1 MLRALRQL
9 FGRSPLISPD
19 ELDWQIACF
28 SWLLRGT
35 GGFGRFR
42 NALLVLPTDEYFP
55 QRGLRS
61 GALEQALFQQVKE
74 HAGMS
79 AWRCSLEV
87 QKAEHGARVAP
98 TVIIQGYPSSPLGT
112 FRRDKKRAVIT
123 YRADSITDP
132 ASFVATLA
140 HELGHFLIS
149 EIREPPPGG
158 HANLEFATDMAAVF
172 LGFGVFL
179 ANAAFNFSQYQGGGT
194 QGWSAGTQG
203 YLSELQLL
211 HATALFTVL
220 LGIEPSRAT
229 SQLDSHLRK
238 TYRAACG
245 VLRRPQSPVHAL
257 RTIPPCDG
265 GTRDIAAS
273 VPNSVP
279 NRGISG

>member
-1 MLRALRQL
+1 MLRAFRQF
-9 FGRSPLISPD
+9 FGRRPLVPPD
-19 ELDWQIACF
+19 EVEWQIACF

-42 NALLVLPTDEYFP
+42 HALLVLPTDEHFP
-55 QRGLRS
+55 QRGLRG
-61 GALEQALFQQVKE
+61 GALEQALFKQIKE

-87 QKAEHGARVAP
+87 QKADPDARVAP
-98 TVIIQGYPSSPLGT
+98 TVIIQGSPRSALGT

-123 YRADSITDP
+123 YRADSITNP

-140 HELGHFLIS
+140 HELSHFLIS

-158 HANLEFATDMAAVF
+158 QGNLEFATDMTAVF
-172 LGFGVFL
+172 LGFGVFMT
-179 ANAAFNFSQYQGGGT
+179 NTAFNFSQYQGGGT
-194 QGWSAGTQG
+194 QGWSASTQG
-203 YLSELQLL
+203 YLSEAQLL

-229 SQLDSHLRK
+229 QHLDSHLRGLYK
-238 TYRAACG
+238 TACG
-245 VLRRPQSPVHAL
+245 VLQRTESPVHAL

-265 GTRDIAAS
+265 STRI
-273 VPNSVP
+273 
-279 NRGISG
+279 ISTRWSGP